1 MEGRGLGT
9 PQLVSYSVLYK
20 QVVAL
25 NSLASFSKQVGCSS
39 CCRSTNSMAQIKLT
53 FVCLLLVLIFCQEIQ
68 SIEGRNLKL
77 ERAKEL
83 PKLQTYK
90 KIVKREAENISEHRN
105 NLHGDKYP
113 TVNASDAALSPPT
126 APTVGAG
133 EALPPPPKSAEN
145 FRPTAPGHS
154 PGVGHSLQN

>member
-1 MEGRGLGT
+1 
-9 PQLVSYSVLYK
+9 
-20 QVVAL
+20 
-25 NSLASFSKQVGCSS
+25 
-39 CCRSTNSMAQIKLT
+39 MARIKLT
-53 FVCLLLVLIFCQEIQ
+53 FVCLLLVFIFCQENQ
-68 SIEGRNLKL
+68 SIEGRNLKF

-90 KIVKREAENISEHRN
+90 KIVKKESENISEQKN

-113 TVNASDAALSPPT
+113 TVSASDADLSPPT
-126 APTVGAG
+126 APSVGAG
-133 EALPPPPKSAEN
+133 ESVPPPKNAEN